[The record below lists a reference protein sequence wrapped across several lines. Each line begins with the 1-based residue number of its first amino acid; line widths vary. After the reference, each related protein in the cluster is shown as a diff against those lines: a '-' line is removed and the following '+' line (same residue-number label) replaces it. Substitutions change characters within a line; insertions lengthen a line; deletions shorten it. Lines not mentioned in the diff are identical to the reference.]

1 MQPPPFPSDGF
12 AGVVRVA
19 GETWCFGFAD
29 RAHEIPN
36 APDTQFGIAS
46 GTKGF
51 TRLVAEATLAPDLRA
66 RELLGDDLPLIDDR
80 VTVAQLLDHTSGI
93 GDYYDEDVHTELE
106 GYVTPNVH
114 ELDTTE
120 AYLRVLDGFPQLFEP
135 GTRTKYCN
143 GGYVVLA
150 LLAERATGAS
160 FFDLVDEH
168 VCEPA
173 GLRDTAFLRSD
184 ALPGRAAL
192 GYLADGRT
200 NVFHL
205 PVRGS
210 GDGGLYTTLDDL
222 DRFWARFD
230 SLERLQGGDA
240 GVSMRS
246 LRGRYTVLSNTT
258 SGAWPVVRA
267 LDA

>member
-1 MQPPPFPSDGF
+1 MQLPGSFS
-12 AGVVRVA
+12 GVVRED
-19 GETWCFGFAD
+19 GETWCAGFAD

-51 TRLVAEATLAPDLRA
+51 TRIVVEATLPLDLRA

-80 VTVAQLLDHTSGI
+80 VTVEQLLDHTSGI
-93 GDYYDEDVHTELE
+93 GDYYDEDVHTEFE
-106 GYVTPNVH
+106 AFVTPRVH
-114 ELDTTE
+114 ELETTE
-120 AYLRVLDGFPQLFEP
+120 DYLKVLDGFPQLFEP
-135 GTRTKYCN
+135 GTRRKYCN

-150 LLAERATGAS
+150 LLAERRTGTS
-160 FFDLVDEH
+160 FYDLVQER

-173 GLRDTAFLRSD
+173 GMVDTAFFRGD
-184 ALPGRAAL
+184 ALPGRAAI

-210 GDGGLYTTLDDL
+210 GDGGIYTTLDDL
-222 DRFWARFD
+222 DRFWACFD
-230 SLERLQGGDA
+230 RLELLQGGDA
-240 GVSMRS
+240 GASMRS
-246 LRGRYTVLSNTT
+246 VRGRYTVLSNTT
-258 SGAWPVVRA
+258 SGAGPVVRA